1 VNNNNLSLAEF
12 LCEGIIEA
20 KELHQLSEKLEQD
33 IDWVKLCGAHLAK
46 KLTPLVT
53 AWQSHAAVCP
63 TSPGVS
69 FVVDGEA
76 LPPFYNKQT
85 QAEIGSE
92 IANRHHVGE

>member
-1 VNNNNLSLAEF
+1 MNNNNLSLAEF

-53 AWQSHAAVCP
+53 AMAESCG
-63 TSPGVS
+63 GVS
-69 FVVDGEA
+69 YVTRGVICGGWRGTTSV
-76 LPPFYNKQT
+76 L
-85 QAEIGSE
+85 
-92 IANRHHVGE
+92 